1 MNVHWTRTAQ
11 GHLLA
16 IHEYIAQVSRKE
28 VGLPQVSA
36 RFSEQLV
43 EQIDAA
49 ARILKRSRAEV
60 IRQAVQYYIEDLE
73 DLRLGLERLQDPADP
88 VLDWEEVKRDLLRQD

>member
-1 MNVHWTRTAQ
+1 MVFNGCQ
-11 GHLLA
+11 LD
-16 IHEYIAQVSRKE
+16 RKE

-43 EQIDAA
+43 RQIDAA

-60 IRQAVQYYIEDLE
+60 IRQAVQHYLEDLE

-88 VLDWEEVKRDLLRQD
+88 VLDWEEVKLDLLRQD